1 MLALFRPLT
10 SFAMLLLLCGLAAAE
25 PLTLGVATATVV
37 PDPSRQAA
45 LDLKLTPD
53 SAKAFAAFTSAN
65 VGKTI
70 DLSIDGA
77 VVMSPRLVE
86 PILGGEIMVSGTFAK
101 GELERLARR
110 ISSGDAKVAVEAK
123 AD

>member
-25 PLTLGVATATVV
+25 PLKLGVATAMVM

-53 SAKAFAAFTSAN
+53 
-65 VGKTI
+65 
-70 DLSIDGA
+70 LSLIH
-77 VVMSPRLVE
+77 
-86 PILGGEIMVSGTFAK
+86 I
-101 GELERLARR
+101 
-110 ISSGDAKVAVEAK
+110 
-123 AD
+123 

>member
-25 PLTLGVATATVV
+25 PLKLGVATAMVM
-37 PDPSRQAA
+37 PDPSQAA

-70 DLSIDGA
+70 DLSTDGA

-110 ISSGDAKVAVEAK
+110 ISSGDARVAVEAK